1 MKRVLLTTTA
11 IVGLSAPAFAADPT
25 AVSDQ
30 PYFHHSHPMTWSGSM
45 SIKLTNQSTKDSDD
59 AKEKAFKRDFLFG
72 AMLDGAT
79 GNNAATRAAA
89 ATSEEETATGLVTT
103 YNGNADDT
111 NQTFQHNQASTYINN
126 MRLAIND
133 HASYNL
139 TTAIGAADDGVSA
152 VEDVI
157 DDFLGGSHSNA
168 FEVIKEVLGN
178 TATPNG
184 SANADLA
191 ADLKAFADAQDAST
205 EAVETTA
212 SINTTASLGVAMS
225 AGDGWTA
232 STSGTINLGG
242 GSVSGGT
249 LSLSNGMM
257 TVSVGKTQHA
267 ATSAV
272 TTMYGMDVAL
282 DKNAA
287 DTQLQASM
295 ALGGAT
301 LTVDNE
307 MDGDNLETK
316 SQTVGIK
323 GSYGTMSYG
332 LGWQADGDLGFS
344 LATNLGGVGFTISR
358 VNAGSNYSM
367 GLAAAV
373 DLGGGMTLNVSNA
386 QNSDGL
392 QDKSLTYSTVSISA
406 DGTAAGWTGA
416 GGATAKTITDAF
428 ALKDVHKSIST
439 VGISYAGG
447 GTSVG
452 ITYQEKAGTSAAGD
466 NLIASGS
473 MAISPTITLTGS
485 YNKDDALT
493 TIGASGPLGSAG
505 TLSAVMTSTG
515 SSSLTASFKF

>member
-1 MKRVLLTTTA
+1 MKKVLLTTTA
-11 IVGLSAPAFAADPT
+11 IVGLTAPAFAADPT

-30 PYFHHSHPMTWSGSM
+30 PYFHHSHPMTWSGAM
-45 SIKLTNQSTKDSDD
+45 SIKLTNQSTKDSDEAIEKSAKKNFIFGHLVGTGD
-59 AKEKAFKRDFLFG
+59 AAV
-72 AMLDGAT
+72 T
-79 GNNAATRAAA
+79 GEENAVGRLANESTEATRHDLA
-89 ATSEEETATGLVTT
+89 SDMI
-103 YNGNADDT
+103 DD
-111 NQTFQHNQASTYINN
+111 A
-126 MRLAIND
+126 RVAINA

-139 TTAIGAADDGVSA
+139 TTAITATAGHSA

-157 DDFLGGSHSNA
+157 DDFLGGSYSEA
-168 FEVIKEVLGN
+168 FDVISEVNGN
-178 TATPNG
+178 TDTPNG
-184 SANADLA
+184 SAVSDLRADLQ
-191 ADLKAFADAQDAST
+191 AFADAQDANA

-232 STSGTINLGG
+232 STSGSFNLGG

-249 LSLSNGMM
+249 LSLTNGML
-257 TVSVGKTQHA
+257 TLSVGKTQHA
-267 ATSAV
+267 ATAAV
-272 TTMYGMDVAL
+272 STMYGMDVAL
-282 DKNAA
+282 DKNSS
-287 DTQLQASM
+287 DTQLQATM

-301 LTVDNE
+301 VQVDNE

-316 SQTVGIK
+316 NQTVGIK

-344 LATNLGGVGFTISR
+344 IGTNLGGVGLTISR
-358 VNAGSNYSM
+358 VNAGANYSM
-367 GLAAAV
+367 GLAASM
-373 DLGGGMTLNVSNA
+373 DLGGGMTLNATNA

-392 QDKSLTYSTVSISA
+392 QDKSFTYSAITSDLDDFA
-406 DGTAAGWTGA
+406 DG
-416 GGATAKTITDAF
+416 KTITDVF
-428 ALKDVHKSIST
+428 ALKAVHKSIST
-439 VGISYAGG
+439 VGINYAGG
-447 GTSVG
+447 GTTVG
-452 ITYQEKAGTSAAGD
+452 ITYQEKAGTSSSGD

-515 SSSLTASFKF
+515 SSTLTASFKF

>member
-1 MKRVLLTTTA
+1 MKKVLLTTTA

-30 PYFHHSHPMTWSGSM
+30 PYFHHSHPMTWSGAM
-45 SIKLTNQSTKDSDD
+45 SITLRNQSTKDAD
-59 AKEKAFKRDFLFG
+59 AIVDKAAKRDFLFG
-72 AMLDGAT
+72 FLANDDADNSASPEETYTGNVIETDGTDDTANTTNHGQAVTYLENMRGVLDG
-79 GNNAATRAAA
+79 
-89 ATSEEETATGLVTT
+89 
-103 YNGNADDT
+103 
-111 NQTFQHNQASTYINN
+111 
-126 MRLAIND
+126 
-133 HASYNL
+133 HASYTL
-139 TTAIGAADDGVSA
+139 ETAITAADSSNVSA
-152 VEDVI
+152 VEDII
-157 DDFLGGSHSNA
+157 DDFLGGSHTEA
-168 FEVIKEVLGN
+168 MDVMVEVYGN
-178 TATPNG
+178 GVTPNA
-184 SANADLA
+184 SAVADLT
-191 ADLKAFADAQDAST
+191 DDIKAFQAAQDAGD
-205 EAVETTA
+205 EAIETTA

-232 STSGTINLGG
+232 STSGSFNLGG

-249 LSLSNGMM
+249 LSLTNGML
-257 TVSVGKTQHA
+257 TLSVGKTQHA

-272 TTMYGMDVAL
+272 TAMYGMDVAL
-282 DKNAA
+282 DTNSA
-287 DTQLQASM
+287 DTQLQATM

-301 LTVDNE
+301 VQVDNE
-307 MDGDNLETK
+307 MDGDNLET
-316 SQTVGIK
+316 SNQTVGIK

-344 LATNLGGVGFTISR
+344 IGTNLGGVDLTVSR
-358 VNAGSNYSM
+358 VNAGSTYSM
-367 GLAAAV
+367 GLAATM
-373 DLGGGMTLNVSNA
+373 DLGGGMTLSASNA

-392 QDKSLTYSTVSISA
+392 QDKSLTYSTMTI
-406 DGTAAGWTGA
+406 TAANVASFDGA
-416 GGATAKTITDAF
+416 NTITEAF
-428 ALKDVHKSIST
+428 ALKAVHKSIST
-439 VGISYAGG
+439 VGINYAGG

-515 SSSLTASFKF
+515 SSTLTASFKF

>member
-1 MKRVLLTTTA
+1 MKKVLLTTTA

-45 SIKLTNQSTKDSDD
+45 SIKLTNQSTKDAD
-59 AKEKAFKRDFLFG
+59 KITEKAKKRDLVFQNLALGVNNTDAASGGFEEAQVG
-72 AMLDGAT
+72 NVTERDAGGDGP
-79 GNNAATRAAA
+79 GNTANHGRAI
-89 ATSEEETATGLVTT
+89 TILE
-103 YNGNADDT
+103 
-111 NQTFQHNQASTYINN
+111 N
-126 MRLAIND
+126 MRGILNG
-133 HASYNL
+133 HASYTL
-139 TTAIGAADDGVSA
+139 GTAITAANVSDHVSS
-152 VEDVI
+152 VEDII
-157 DDFLGGSHSNA
+157 DDFLGGSHSAA
-168 FEVIKEVLGN
+168 FDVIGEVAVQGVDP
-178 TATPNG
+178 TG
-184 SANADLA
+184 SDNADLA
-191 ADLKAFADAQDAST
+191 ADLKAFADAQDAGS
-205 EAVETTA
+205 EATETTA

-232 STSGTINLGG
+232 STSGSFNLGG

-249 LSLSNGMM
+249 LSLTNGML
-257 TVSVGKTQHA
+257 TLSVGKTQHA

-272 TTMYGMDVAL
+272 STMYGMDVAL
-282 DKNAA
+282 DKNSS
-287 DTQLQASM
+287 DTQLQATM

-301 LTVDNE
+301 VQVDNE

-316 SQTVGIK
+316 NQTVGIK

-344 LATNLGGVGFTISR
+344 IGTNLGGVGLTIAR
-358 VNAGSNYSM
+358 VNAGATYSM
-367 GLAAAV
+367 GLAASM
-373 DLGGGMTLNVSNA
+373 DLGGGMTLNATNA

-392 QDKSLTYSTVSISA
+392 QDKSFTYSAITSDLDDFA
-406 DGTAAGWTGA
+406 DG
-416 GGATAKTITDAF
+416 KTITDVF
-428 ALKDVHKSIST
+428 ALKAVHKSIST
-439 VGISYAGG
+439 VGINYAGG
-447 GTSVG
+447 GTTVG
-452 ITYQEKAGTSAAGD
+452 ITYQEKAGTSSSGD

-515 SSSLTASFKF
+515 SSTLTASFKF

>member
-1 MKRVLLTTTA
+1 MKKVLLTTTA
-11 IVGLSAPAFAADPT
+11 IVGLTAPAFAADPT

-30 PYFHHSHPMTWSGSM
+30 PYFHHAHPMSWSGAM
-45 SIKLTNQSTKDSDD
+45 SIKLTNQSSKDSDEMI
-59 AKEKAFKRDFLFG
+59 EKSTKKDRLFG
-72 AMLDGAT
+72 VLSAGHAT
-79 GNNAATRAAA
+79 GEESAVGSVDTNNAAAQTAASNILSSMA
-89 ATSEEETATGLVTT
+89 NLI
-103 YNGNADDT
+103 NA
-111 NQTFQHNQASTYINN
+111 
-126 MRLAIND
+126 
-133 HASYNL
+133 HASY
-139 TTAIGAADDGVSA
+139 TMVATGATATAAVSA

-157 DDFLGGSHSNA
+157 DDFLGGSHSEA
-168 FEVIKEVLGN
+168 MDVLVEAWGN
-178 TATPNG
+178 TGANG
-184 SANADLA
+184 SDYSDLADDLA
-191 ADLKAFADAQDAST
+191 AFQAAQDAGT

-249 LSLSNGMM
+249 LSLTNGML
-257 TVSVGKTQHA
+257 TLSVGKTQHA
-267 ATSAV
+267 ATAAV
-272 TTMYGMDVAL
+272 STMYGMDVAL
-282 DKNAA
+282 DTNAA
-287 DTQLQASM
+287 DTQLQATM

-301 LTVDNE
+301 IQVDNE

-316 SQTVGIK
+316 SQTIGIK

-344 LATNLGGVGFTISR
+344 IGTSLGGVGLTISR
-358 VNAGSNYSM
+358 VNAGNTYSM
-367 GLAAAV
+367 GLGATL
-373 DLGGGMTLNVSNA
+373 DLGGGMTLNASNA

-392 QDKSLTYSTVSISA
+392 QDKSLTYSAMTT
-406 DGTAAGWTGA
+406 TAAAYAA
-416 GGATAKTITDAF
+416 GKTITDVF
-428 ALKDVHKSIST
+428 ALKAVHKSISS
-439 VGISYAGG
+439 VGLSYAGG

-493 TIGASGPLGSAG
+493 TIGATGPLGSAG

-515 SSSLTASFKF
+515 TSSLTASFKF

>member
-1 MKRVLLTTTA
+1 MKKVLLTTTA
-11 IVGLSAPAFAADPT
+11 IVGLTAPAFAADPT

-30 PYFHHSHPMTWSGSM
+30 PYFHHSHPMTWSGAM
-45 SIKLTNQSTKDSDD
+45 SIKLTNQSSKDSDEMIDKSAKKNFVFGHLVGVAAGEEAAVGTLMNEHAEATRHDLASDMIDD
-59 AKEKAFKRDFLFG
+59 AK
-72 AMLDGAT
+72 
-79 GNNAATRAAA
+79 
-89 ATSEEETATGLVTT
+89 TAIS
-103 YNGNADDT
+103 A
-111 NQTFQHNQASTYINN
+111 
-126 MRLAIND
+126 

-139 TTAIGAADDGVSA
+139 TTAISA
-152 VEDVI
+152 TEFSSVEDVI
-157 DDFLGGSHSNA
+157 DDFLGGSYSEA
-168 FEVIKEVLGN
+168 FDVIAEVNGN

-184 SANADLA
+184 SADSDLRD
-191 ADLKAFADAQDAST
+191 DLDAFQAAQDAGA

-232 STSGTINLGG
+232 STSGSFNLGG

-249 LSLSNGMM
+249 LSLTNGML
-257 TVSVGKTQHA
+257 TLSVGKTQHA
-267 ATSAV
+267 ATAAV
-272 TTMYGMDVAL
+272 STMYGMDVAL
-282 DKNAA
+282 DTNSA
-287 DTQLQASM
+287 DTQLQATM

-301 LTVDNE
+301 VQVDNE

-323 GSYGTMSYG
+323 GSYGTMTYG

-344 LATNLGGVGFTISR
+344 IGTNLGGVGLTISR
-358 VNAGSNYSM
+358 VNAGANYSM
-367 GLAAAV
+367 GLAASM
-373 DLGGGMTLNVSNA
+373 DLGGGMTLNASNA

-392 QDKSLTYSTVSISA
+392 QDKSFTYSAVTS
-406 DGTAAGWTGA
+406 DYTGFAAG
-416 GGATAKTITDAF
+416 KTITDAF
-428 ALKDVHKSIST
+428 ALKAVHKSIST
-439 VGISYAGG
+439 VGINYAGG
-447 GTSVG
+447 GTTVG

-515 SSSLTASFKF
+515 SSTLTASFKF